1 MTDIFEHYGL
11 SHLSASQINLY
22 TSEPALWVLR
32 YLFGHKD
39 PLSPAAARGISTEK
53 GIEHGLCNPDAPL
66 QECIDLALQDYDR
79 SLTLIVDDKKE
90 KERDGIPGI
99 VEVGLEEL
107 RKYGIPTLPED
118 DHRQQR
124 IEVEIPGVSV
134 PAIGYLDFDFQDHGI
149 IVDLKTQ
156 LRLASKISPSHARQG
171 AIYSQS
177 RGNNVDMRFAYVTPK
192 KQAVFSME
200 TDRFSS
206 PGTRWSTS
214 RGGYSGSCRCRKTG
228 MNWPDWSALIMTAS
242 IGTTPSRGALAGI
255 CSVFN
260 SWGKV
265 PLFLRGAFS
274 QDIWEIY

>member
-149 IVDLKTQ
+149 IVDLNTQ

-200 TDRFSS
+200 TDQVQQSWNEVVNIAGRIQRFLSLS
-206 PGTRWSTS
+206 KDRDELA
-214 RGGYSGSCRCRKTG
+214 RLV
-228 MNWPDWSALIMTAS
+228 WPNYDSFYWNNPIT
-242 IGTTPSRGALAGI
+242 RGAGRD
-255 CSVFN
+255 
-260 SWGKV
+260 
-265 PLFLRGAFS
+265 LFGF
-274 QDIWEIY
+274 